1 MKKLYL
7 IAVLTA
13 ICLLGLNI
21 SAPAEDLDGAIV
33 TVPFEF
39 VAGGVTLPAGEYRVD
54 RVSSNGDPELAIR
67 SYNKG
72 GGAFLLPITFAAVA
86 DGQPKLSFEQVG
98 DKHFLSQVETL
109 RGVYTLGLPRAAAAL
124 ARMKDQGTSSSSG
137 TN

>member
-7 IAVLTA
+7 TVVLTA
-13 ICLLGLNI
+13 TFLLGLNI
-21 SAPAEDLDGAIV
+21 GVRAEALDGAIA

-39 VAGGVTLPAGEYRVD
+39 VAGGVTLPAGEYRVS
-54 RVSSNGDPELAIR
+54 RVDSNGDPELVIR
-67 SYNKG
+67 SCNNG
-72 GGAFLLPITFAAVA
+72 GTFLLPITFAGVA

-109 RGVYTLGLPRAAAAL
+109 RGVYTFVVPRAATEL
-124 ARMKDQGTSSSSG
+124 ARVKSEGASPSTG

>member
-7 IAVLTA
+7 TAVLTA
-13 ICLLGLNI
+13 TFLFGLNI
-21 SAPAEDLDGAIV
+21 GAYAEDLDGAIV

-39 VAGGVTLPAGEYRVD
+39 VAGGVTLPAGEYRVN
-54 RVSSNGDPELAIR
+54 RVDSNGDPELAIR

-72 GGAFLLPITFAAVA
+72 GTFLLPITFAGVA

-109 RGVYTLGLPRAAAAL
+109 RGVYTLGVPRAAVAL
-124 ARMKDQGTSSSSG
+124 ARVKDEGASSSSG

>member
-7 IAVLTA
+7 TAVLTA

-21 SAPAEDLDGAIV
+21 STPAEDLDGAIV

-67 SYNKG
+67 SYHNRG
-72 GGAFLLPITFAAVA
+72 TFLLPIAFAAVA

-98 DKHFLSQVETL
+98 GKHFLSQVETS
-109 RGVYTLGLPRAAAAL
+109 RGVYTLGMPRAAAAL
-124 ARMKDQGTSSSSG
+124 ARVKDQGTSPSSG

>member
-7 IAVLTA
+7 TAVLTA
-13 ICLLGLNI
+13 TFLLGLNI
-21 SAPAEDLDGAIV
+21 SAPAEDLDAAIV

-39 VAGGVTLPAGEYRVD
+39 VAGGVTLPAGEYRVN
-54 RVSSNGDPELAIR
+54 RVNFNGDPELAIR

-72 GGAFLLPITFAAVA
+72 ATFLLPIAFAAVA

-109 RGVYTLGLPRAAAAL
+109 RGVYTLGIPRATKAL
-124 ARMKDQGTSSSSG
+124 ARVKDQGTSSSSG
-137 TN
+137 SN

>member
-7 IAVLTA
+7 TAVLTA
-13 ICLLGLNI
+13 TFLLGLNI
-21 SAPAEDLDGAIV
+21 SAPAEDLDGTIV

-39 VAGGVTLPAGEYRVD
+39 VAGGVTLPAGEYRVN

-67 SYNKG
+67 SYNNKG
-72 GGAFLLPITFAAVA
+72 TFLLPIAFDGVA

-109 RGVYTLGLPRAAAAL
+109 RGVYTFGVPRAAEAL
-124 ARMKDQGTSSSSG
+124 ARVKDQGTSSPSG
-137 TN
+137 SN

>member
-7 IAVLTA
+7 TAVLTA

-21 SAPAEDLDGAIV
+21 STPAEDLDGAIV

-67 SYNKG
+67 SYHNRG
-72 GGAFLLPITFAAVA
+72 TFLLPIAFAAVA

-98 DKHFLSQVETL
+98 GKHFLSQVETS
-109 RGVYTLGLPRAAAAL
+109 RGVYTLGMPRAAAAL
-124 ARMKDQGTSSSSG
+124 ARVKDQGTSSSSG